1 MKLAMNFMK
10 SVFSMKAPWPLWV
23 GILMALN
30 MMGPLFFIH
39 TLEAQAVLISTLAG
53 AMLMMFLF
61 SRYGFVR
68 LLGLGHI
75 FWVPLVI
82 WLGLRIPD
90 LTLDTPF
97 AIWLIL
103 VVGFNCLSLVMD
115 VLDVSLYIMGDRK
128 PLAGISA
135 GGRLQ

>member
-1 MKLAMNFMK
+1 MQLVIRFMK

-23 GILMALN
+23 ALLMMLN

-39 TLEAQAVLISTLAG
+39 TLEAQAVLASTMAG
-53 AMLMMFLF
+53 ALLMMFIYSGF
-61 SRYGFVR
+61 GFVR
-68 LLGLGHI
+68 LLGMGHI

-82 WLGLRIPD
+82 WLGLRIPE

-97 AIWLIL
+97 AIWLVS

-115 VLDVSLYIMGDRK
+115 VLDVSLYFMGDRK
-128 PLAGISA
+128 SLAKI
-135 GGRLQ
+135 